1 MVETESMPKE
11 EDEGGVLAL
20 GGNIELAG
28 FSSLD
33 RDSMIVL
40 KKIVGNYAKRFSETC
55 KSFQKLSL
63 KMKQVHVSG
72 DERAG
77 RYELHAM
84 LADGGKNY
92 VSEHVDYNLFVAVDK
107 VFKKIESEL
116 NKGSLF

>member
-1 MVETESMPKE
+1 MGTSENEV
-11 EDEGGVLAL
+11 DGGFLAL

-33 RDSMIVL
+33 RDSLIVL
-40 KKIVGNYAKRFSETC
+40 KKIVGNYAKKFSEMC

-77 RYELHAM
+77 RYELHAL
-84 LADGGKNY
+84 LADGGKTY

-116 NKGSLF
+116 SKEKLF